1 MADAISDKE
10 IVMEVLT
17 GVLIRRDPT
26 VVSRYFADDYAQHKT
41 VCRKKCPTELSKAND
56 SDVHETMSE
65 QGVSANQELS
75 QTLNAKVHGLA
86 NG

>member
-41 VCRKKCPTELSKAND
+41 FCRKKCPPN
-56 SDVHETMSE
+56 
-65 QGVSANQELS
+65 
-75 QTLNAKVHGLA
+75 
-86 NG
+86 